1 MNDWSIKN
9 PWVFF
14 GLGAAL
20 VGYLLYTMVRR
31 RRGDRIGG
39 RNREPELSV
48 TESRRGSGRLLNTEN

>member
-39 RNREPELSV
+39 RNREPEL
-48 TESRRGSGRLLNTEN
+48 